1 MQASANKD
9 QISQRTRNRSDDDA
23 LIRASRNNNGPT
35 YNSIRVVDVPTTTE
49 PVFIDN
55 KQTMYKKIR
64 LDCGITVMCHPDIC
78 SQQQQQPLFHQIR
91 TILQT
96 DVSYCLQ
103 TLPLSVRSLIRRT
116 NIWVNLQNYYY
127 HDPQTKHPIY
137 VNHTTTHHHVAW
149 LLW

>member
-1 MQASANKD
+1 MHASANKD
-9 QISQRTRNRSDDDA
+9 QISQNNRSRNISEDDA
-23 LIRASRNNNGPT
+23 LIRASHNNNGRT
-35 YNSIRVVDVPTTTE
+35 QVDETTTTQT
-49 PVFIDN
+49 VIIDN
-55 KQTMYKKIR
+55 RQTIYKKIR

-78 SQQQQQPLFHQIR
+78 RQQQPLFHQIQ
-91 TILQT
+91 TILHT

-103 TLPLSVRSLIRRT
+103 ILPLSVRSLIRRT

-127 HDPQTKHPIY
+127 HDPQKKHPIY